1 MTEEENL
8 CDRTYR
14 AHERQQSKPDKPE
27 TPSLPRHSKQNHKG
41 SETQFLYSQLG
52 RVVIKKH
59 TYLTPVT
66 HATYPWNYAQPPGRK
81 SAFQM
86 PKTMYPKR

>member
-1 MTEEENL
+1 MTEEENI
-8 CDRTYR
+8 CDRANR
-14 AHERQQSKPDKPE
+14 AHDRQEKKPE
-27 TPSLPRHSKQNHKG
+27 KPLTRSLPRHTKQDTKP
-41 SETQFLYSQLG
+41 SDTQFLYGQLG

-81 SAFQM
+81 SAFKM
-86 PKTMYPKR
+86 PRTVYPKR